1 MPERDLKQEQLFPA
15 RQGPCLGA
23 VTIVLKRLTK
33 VRTGPLPTS
42 ILASPI

>member
-23 VTIVLKRLTK
+23 VTIVLKRLK
-33 VRTGPLPTS
+33 VRIGPLPAS
-42 ILASPI
+42 IFVSPI